1 MSEKSRTN
9 LQSLTV
15 VINEKSKQTSPNLL
29 KLNSVTYFFH
39 KNLPCELPTTIQIN
53 LRVFCGR
60 TNKDFAIS
68 YRQNN
73 SKIVQQL
80 CFVLNLRQTRTRKWI
95 DENERTYT
103 RIFPPSMVEV
113 SRVDKES
120 TSVKV
125 SCVVNIKLGF
135 IDCFFVIWWY

>member
-1 MSEKSRTN
+1 MSGKSRTN

-80 CFVLNLRQTRTRKWI
+80 CFVLNLRQTRTRK
-95 DENERTYT
+95 
-103 RIFPPSMVEV
+103 
-113 SRVDKES
+113 
-120 TSVKV
+120 
-125 SCVVNIKLGF
+125 
-135 IDCFFVIWWY
+135 